1 MDILREIE
9 EKTLYAYSIVI
20 VLLLFV
26 VISTFDEYNRNL
38 FVGEGGFVETLTVVL
53 YFSCF
58 AYLVM
63 RGKLAYFQKYYYL
76 ATLPVLF
83 GLKELDFDS
92 RFTTG
97 TILRTSFYIRDPTP
111 FYEKTIGLI
120 MILVGLANVC
130 LIIRN
135 HRIGFVSEL
144 KKGSARQVGA
154 LLVIAVV
161 VISQTLDGISRKVR
175 SIGFKLDPVIAGY
188 CGILEE
194 TLELGISMIL
204 AIMFMRYFCHQTKMS
219 GISVTET
226 NS

>member
-58 AYLVM
+58 AYVVM

-76 ATLPVLF
+76 AALPVLF

-111 FYEKTIGLI
+111 FYEKAIGLI

-130 LIIRN
+130 LII
-135 HRIGFVSEL
+135 

-154 LLVIAVV
+154 LLVIALV

-219 GISVTET
+219 GILGTET
-226 NS
+226 T